1 MHIKFL
7 PIALILLATAAM
19 IVTGCNS
26 ISSVSNMGL
35 NPTGPAFIVGTDA
48 PMANVVSFQV
58 QVESFTATDTN
69 GNIVSLI
76 TGTPTVDF
84 ARYNGLQ
91 TLVDMNDLPAATYNQ
106 VSITLGAAT
115 IGYLNVPGG
124 GGAPSIAF
132 EPATYPD
139 SASTYNYTVS
149 LPNPVTVTSAGEPVG
164 VRVDLDL
171 RQSIS
176 VDGNGNFTG
185 AVTPTFHITGVR
197 RGDAGGYIDEF
208 VAAVVT
214 PPAGTTEPQSFVVQ
228 GPHGGQFTV
237 NTTSDTEWDGTSS
250 LSALATGTIV
260 AVSGTLD
267 RVDHTFDANE
277 VAIISQN
284 GFYASGL
291 ITYLYPSTSNLV
303 PSPPMG
309 FDFYVRGVVPSTT
322 GVQPGNLA
330 TVDLT
335 GSETYSIFRMHNSF
349 SQFPQNF
356 FNQSGLLAGQDVVV
370 GGSAANAANASDVT
384 VNQIM
389 LRHWGYTGT
398 IVPGSENPGAG
409 TFQIQV
415 AGFAGVLIPQKV
427 TVYLGNNTDYRFG
440 LAAFGDLLDNATIR
454 VVGLLIVDPS
464 NGNTVLLARH
474 IDGLVLTSF

>member
-1 MHIKFL
+1 MHVKFL
-7 PIALILLATAAM
+7 PIALILLIAASLM
-19 IVTGCNS
+19 VTGCNS
-26 ISSVSNMGL
+26 VSSVSNMGL

-48 PMANVVSFQV
+48 PMASVVSFQV
-58 QVESFTATDTN
+58 QVESLTATDTN
-69 GNIVSLI
+69 NNVVSLI
-76 TGTPTVDF
+76 NSTPTVDF
-84 ARYNGLQ
+84 ARFNGLQ
-91 TLVDMNDLPAATYNQ
+91 TLVDMRDVPAGTYNQ
-106 VSITLGAAT
+106 VSVTLGAAT
-115 IGYLNVPGG
+115 IGYLNVPVS
-124 GGAPSIAF
+124 GAPTIETMA
-132 EPATYPD
+132 ATYPG
-139 SASTYNYTVS
+139 SAPTYTYTVS
-149 LPNPVTVTSAGEPVG
+149 LPIPITVATSGEPIG
-164 VRVDLDL
+164 VRVDFDL

-176 VDGNGNFTG
+176 VDGNGNITG
-185 AVTPTFHITGVR
+185 AVTPVFHIAGVK

-214 PPAGTTEPQSFVVQ
+214 PPAGATEPQSFVVQ
-228 GPHGGQFTV
+228 GPHGGQITV

-260 AVSGTLD
+260 HLSGTMD
-267 RVDHTFDANE
+267 RADRTFDADE

-291 ITYLYPSTSNLV
+291 VTYVNPATGPASS
-303 PSPPMG
+303 
-309 FDFYVRGVVPSTT
+309 FEFYVRGVVPSTT

-335 GSETYSIFRMHNSF
+335 GSETYSIYRMHNSF
-349 SQFPQNF
+349 SQFTQNF
-356 FNQSGLLAGQDVVV
+356 FSQSGLLAGQDVVV

-398 IVPGSENPGAG
+398 IVPGSENAGAG
-409 TFQIQV
+409 TFKINV
-415 AGFAGVLIPQKV
+415 DGFAGVLIPQTV

-440 LAAFGDLLDNATIR
+440 LAVFGDLLDNATIR
-454 VVGLLIVDPS
+454 VVGLLVTNPS

-474 IDGLVLTSF
+474 IDGLVLTDF